1 MRVERVEA
9 YVIQEPVRQPFRWRK
24 GLPGSGT
31 TSEATWLRLITDQ
44 GIDGWAAIGH
54 GAVTLDLIERRL
66 KPLILGKNPLLKEAL
81 WHEVWEVDRIEEFPI
96 YVLGALDVA
105 LWDITAKVAGLPL
118 YLLLGGARESLPAYA
133 STVTF
138 ETTAEYLRC
147 AEECLAL
154 GYRAIK
160 LHAWGDA
167 RADAKLCQELRR
179 FVGDDIVLMYDGS
192 AGFDPYDALYVG
204 RALEDAGYYWY
215 EEPLREFSIN
225 QYQELCRNLDIPVL
239 AAETSDGCHYNAADF
254 IRYRAADMIR
264 TSTHYKGGVT
274 GALRIAHLADSFQ
287 MKAEVHGGGILH
299 VHLCLAIPNTTF
311 YEALITGIPVMNDPL
326 VVNGAVHAPSLPGIG
341 YEAVI
346 DLAEIPRR
354 AIAKLVD

>member
-9 YVIQEPVRQPFRWRK
+9 YVVRETIPQPYRWRR

-31 TSEATWLRLITDQ
+31 TAEMTWLRLVTDE
-44 GIDGWAAIGH
+44 GIDGWSPLSRGTLA
-54 GAVTLDLIERRL
+54 LDLIERRL
-66 KPLILGKNPLLKEAL
+66 KPLILGKNPLLKEAI

-96 YVLGALDVA
+96 YILGALDVA

-118 YLLLGGARESLPAYA
+118 YLLLGGARESIPAYA

-138 ETTAEYLRC
+138 ETTTEYLQC
-147 AEECLAL
+147 AEQCLNL

-167 RADAKLCQELRR
+167 RLDAQLCQELRR
-179 FVGDDIVLMYDGS
+179 FVGNEIVLMYDGS
-192 AGFDPYDALYVG
+192 AGFDPADALYLG

-225 QYQELCRNLDIPVL
+225 QYQQLCRTLDIPVL

-254 IRYRAADMIR
+254 IRYQAVDIIR
-264 TSTHYKGGVT
+264 TSTHYKGGIT
-274 GALRIAHLADSFQ
+274 GAIRIAHLADAFQ
-287 MKAEVHGGGILH
+287 MKAEVHGGGLLH
-299 VHLCLAIPNTTF
+299 AHLCMAIPNTTF
-311 YEALITGIPVMNDPL
+311 YEALITGLPVIDDPL
-326 VVNGAVHAPSLPGIG
+326 VVRGVVHAPREPGIG
-341 YEAVI
+341 FEAI
-346 DLAEIPRR
+346 TDLASLPKR
-354 AIAKLVD
+354 AIATLQ